1 LKINLEYEIK
11 TLKERENFISSQK
24 EEVEN
29 ALKKLQTSFAKLN
42 QEMKYKDLELNI
54 HKIYKTK
61 SLELEMKVKTL
72 KN

>member
-1 LKINLEYEIK
+1 MKINLEYEIK